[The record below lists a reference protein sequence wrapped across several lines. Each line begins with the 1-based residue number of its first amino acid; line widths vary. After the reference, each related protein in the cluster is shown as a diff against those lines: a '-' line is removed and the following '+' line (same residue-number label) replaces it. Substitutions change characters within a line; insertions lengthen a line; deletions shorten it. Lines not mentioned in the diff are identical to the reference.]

1 MEKSFKTPKNVS
13 TPFLDFEISR
23 FVKINDLR
31 RRYVS
36 IPNARWVAYA
46 AAGAA
51 TALTGSHSAE
61 AEIHYSGL
69 INAKFAGFA
78 VKSFGLVAGEVLQFR
93 HNINYYSTYSKD
105 GGSAFFAIGP
115 SAFVAGFYTCAFN
128 SNVAS
133 VSNLERNA
141 VVSERPFVSG
151 GGLMATHSGFGCGGG
166 NRGQFSSAGIGF
178 IGFKFNAGSGDQY
191 GWARVEMFDLGRNKF
206 RLIDYAYG
214 DPGDRVRAGKKFGGH
229 APTLE
234 SLGGLAIGA
243 AGLLAWRKRRSA
255 KL

>member
-1 MEKSFKTPKNVS
+1 MDTQRV
-13 TPFLDFEISR
+13 
-23 FVKINDLR
+23 LR
-31 RRYVS
+31 RPTC
-36 IPNARWVAYA
+36 IPKARWAAYA

-51 TALTGSHSAE
+51 TGFASIHSAE
-61 AEIHYSGL
+61 AEIHYSG
-69 INAKFAGFA
+69 IVNAKFAGNTTQTFE
-78 VKSFGLVAGEVLQFR
+78 VVPGEILEFQ
-93 HNINYYSTYSKD
+93 HNIHYYGTSTKT
-105 GGSAFFAIGP
+105 GGSAFFHIFGP
-115 SAFVAGFYTCAFN
+115 DALVAGFYTCATPFD
-128 SNVAS
+128 VAS

-141 VVSERPFVSG
+141 VVSERPFVPG